1 MVTFQ
6 QKPRR
11 VQKKQPV
18 VGVENDAVCATNS
31 RFMPEIKMA
40 APVKWL
46 RCCDVSNTLRT
57 SNTESK
63 NATVSL
69 DPFYQKQN
77 VCPTKCIN
85 TEMAP
90 KGPISSQ
97 LV

>member
-18 VGVENDAVCATNS
+18 VGVENDAVCCYKFYAAA

-46 RCCDVSNTLRT
+46 RCCDVSNTLR
-57 SNTESK
+57 NI
-63 NATVSL
+63 
-69 DPFYQKQN
+69 FHQHQN
-77 VCPTKCIN
+77 
-85 TEMAP
+85 
-90 KGPISSQ
+90 Q
-97 LV
+97 

>member
-46 RCCDVSNTLRT
+46 RCCDVSNTLR
-57 SNTESK
+57 NI
-63 NATVSL
+63 
-69 DPFYQKQN
+69 FHQHQN
-77 VCPTKCIN
+77 
-85 TEMAP
+85 
-90 KGPISSQ
+90 Q
-97 LV
+97 